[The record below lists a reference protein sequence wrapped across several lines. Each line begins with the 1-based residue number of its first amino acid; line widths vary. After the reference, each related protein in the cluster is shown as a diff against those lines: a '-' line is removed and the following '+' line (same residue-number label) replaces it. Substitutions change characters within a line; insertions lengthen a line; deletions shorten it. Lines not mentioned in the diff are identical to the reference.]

1 MVRSPRIVLAVLA
14 LSAGT
19 ASVDA
24 DSGYTYWQVD
34 PCVPG
39 DWHDPAHWTLGVP
52 TSRNGAVI
60 QNGGT
65 ARIDSGT
72 AVAQRTV
79 IGSRALPDREVGGT
93 VIQTGGRA
101 EPGYILTLGHDRGS
115 KGVYTLIGGSLSGGS
130 VTVGSYYGS
139 GEFHQIGGISTF
151 SGAVAVGGLRY
162 DANQAEFDAALGLYE
177 LSGGQLASRAT
188 EVGCAGRG
196 RFVQSGGSHEVRQTL
211 TVGGPGPL
219 LLMPFPPG
227 PDHIVIDPNMLDFTR
242 ASAQA
247 EPADALVTNIWIP
260 PPGPSEGRYEL
271 SGGQLAAD
279 HLLIQRTGRFTQTGG
294 AAAVGLL
301 TIRVNGQYQ
310 YLGGTLEVSAGLD
323 LRGWHGAGGAAGEP
337 NAGILD
343 FGGTSVT
350 LTGGGIMDF
359 SQGSVLGAGEATV
372 SAGPDSLVI
381 LPAGFDP
388 AAEFGQFVA
397 QNLVHVAGSDLVI
410 GEGEGFSGRGSI
422 ADHVDARGRI
432 TAAADGGIDVTE
444 GIMVRGGQVDLGSG
458 RLTVKNDRSGISAG
472 RLDAGS
478 LTVDDGWF
486 PVYGEPYT
494 PPPPPRFTQTA
505 GDVGIAGTAAISSG
519 TYALYDGTMTSRR
532 LEVGGSSF
540 GHGASEFL
548 QAGGTVN
555 TSTLHVGRYVPA
567 VLRLNDTAAG
577 AAPACSVSGSGS
589 ALPGDAVILPE
600 PGRRV
605 DEAGDTTYRMR
616 GGRLSVG
623 HLYIDGFPQPG
634 SFVQTGGD
642 VVAGRVSISGRDDSY
657 VVSGGRLTA
666 GKLDVGHYRQ
676 HGTGGTLAIL
686 SPAAEICVTE
696 RLSFGHATTF
706 LAVPGAT
713 IHITGPTSDPAELWP
728 PGSTFSNWSTD
739 PAALSG
745 LGNLKLI
752 FEGGLAFAATLE
764 VAGEDRGAG
773 YAGFFENFA
782 LDTLQIGDAAPASVQ
797 LVDLFDNHP
806 DVPGH
811 EALYVKTLIIGPGS
825 SLDLNGLTIYYLDS
839 EIAPGTDFTNG
850 AALPVPEPATLALL
864 AVGAVALFR
873 RRTAGA
879 CTRTRRARAR
889 TSAGRTTRR

>member
-1 MVRSPRIVLAVLA
+1 MVRSARIVLAVLA
-14 LSAGT
+14 LSAGS

-24 DSGYTYWQVD
+24 GSDYTYWQGD

-39 DWHDPAHWTLGVP
+39 DWHDAAHWTLGVP
-52 TSRNGAVI
+52 TSGNGAVI
-60 QNGGT
+60 ENGGT
-65 ARIDSGT
+65 ALIDSGT
-72 AVAQRTV
+72 AVAQRTG
-79 IGSRALPDREVGGT
+79 IGLWALPDREVGGT

-101 EPGYILTLGHDRGS
+101 ELGYRLTLGHDRGS

-130 VTVGSYYGS
+130 ATVGSYYGS
-139 GEFHQIGGISTF
+139 GEFHQIGGIGTF

-177 LSGGQLASRAT
+177 LSGGQLSSRAT

-211 TVGGPGPL
+211 TVGGSRSLPPIFPPL
-219 LLMPFPPG
+219 LPV
-227 PDHIVIDPNMLDFTR
+227 HVVIDPNTLDATR

-247 EPADALVTNIWIP
+247 EPADAVATNVWIP

-279 HLLIQRTGRFTQTGG
+279 RLLIQRTGRFTQTGG
-294 AAAVGLL
+294 AAAVDLL
-301 TIRVNGQYQ
+301 TIHVNGRYE

-323 LRGWHGAGGAAGEP
+323 LRGSHGWGASSGEP

-350 LTGGGIMDF
+350 LTGGGIMHF

-381 LPAGFDP
+381 LPPGFDP

-397 QNLVHVAGSDLVI
+397 ENLVHVAGSDLVI

-422 ADHVDARGRI
+422 ADHVETRGRI
-432 TAAADGGIDVTE
+432 TAAADGGIDLTE

-458 RLTVKNDRSGISAG
+458 WLAVKNDRSGISAG

-478 LTVDDGWF
+478 LTVGDGVF
-486 PVYGEPYT
+486 VILGDGEPYM
-494 PPPPPRFTQTA
+494 PPPALFRQTG
-505 GDVGIAGTAAISSG
+505 GDVGIAGTAEICSG
-519 TYALYDGTMTSRR
+519 TYALYGGTMSSRR
-532 LEVGGSSF
+532 LEVGGESLSNR
-540 GHGASEFL
+540 AAEFL
-548 QAGGTVN
+548 QAGGTVSA
-555 TSTLHVGRYVPA
+555 STLHVGRYMPA

-577 AAPACSVSGSGS
+577 AAEAPSVSASGA
-589 ALPGDAVILPE
+589 ALPGDALILPE
-600 PGRRV
+600 PGWKV
-605 DEAGDTTYRMR
+605 DEAGDTTYRMQ
-616 GGRLSVG
+616 GGRLSVERLEING
-623 HLYIDGFPQPG
+623 DWEPG

-642 VVAGRVSISGRDDSY
+642 VAAGRVSIGRRDDSY
-657 VVSGGRLTA
+657 VLSGGGLTA
-666 GKLDVGHYRQ
+666 GELDVGYYRSY
-676 HGTGGTLAIL
+676 GTGGTLAIL
-686 SPAAEICVTE
+686 SPAAEIRITE

-797 LVDLFDNHP
+797 LVDLFDNQP
-806 DVPGH
+806 DVPGR

-864 AVGAVALFR
+864 AVGAVALLR
-873 RRTAGA
+873 RRPA
-879 CTRTRRARAR
+879 
-889 TSAGRTTRR
+889 